1 MIRFR
6 RTFCRT
12 VCFVTGLL
20 AIVAQEARAQGASA
34 SQAHYLAALS
44 IGALCIALLTVAWIV
59 STRAETQRRTR
70 ALAASKSRYERI
82 FEESPAAN
90 FVSTPDG
97 RLLTCNANFASLLGF
112 ASIEDACAVRTQSL
126 YPDGG
131 VRESMLDRIR
141 RDGRVVGWQYKL
153 RRVDGSLVDVLENI
167 VGQFNEAGEL
177 TELHGFML
185 DLTAQRRLESEFRQA
200 QKMEAVGR
208 LAGGIAHDFNNLLT
222 IILSSSD
229 LALESLQHDH
239 EARADIDDV
248 RSAARRAV
256 ELTGQLLSFSRR
268 QVLKET
274 VVDVA
279 SIVDGL
285 GSMVRRLVSAS
296 VAIDVRLPPA
306 GQALEPVLVDPH
318 QLEQALLN
326 LAVNASDAMPS
337 GGTLEF
343 SVEGMTLDEA
353 WVAAHDGAQAGRFC
367 RIQVRDTGVGM
378 DAATRVQA
386 FEPFFT
392 TKGVGKGTG
401 LGLSMVFGFT
411 KQSGGYVTLESTP
424 GEGTA
429 ISLYLPFTHGKE
441 SSSPPGACAV
451 PGAPKTGARDGR
463 RRVHQQA
470 LVA

>member
-1 MIRFR
+1 MLRSRRLFIRITR
-6 RTFCRT
+6 L
-12 VCFVTGLL
+12 VAVLVAVAAQPALAQAAFVQLTTLQ
-20 AIVAQEARAQGASA
+20 I
-34 SQAHYLAALS
+34 HYLAALT
-44 IGALCIALLTVAWIV
+44 IGALCFVLLTAAWIV
-59 STRAETQRRTR
+59 STRSETRRRSR

-97 RLLTCNANFASLLGF
+97 RLLNCNANYVSLLGF
-112 ASIEDACAVRTQSL
+112 ASIEDACAVPTQSI
-126 YPDGG
+126 YTDGD
-131 VRESMLDRIR
+131 VREAMLERIR
-141 RDGRVVGWQYKL
+141 REGRVLGWQYKL
-153 RRVDGSLVDVLENI
+153 CRVDGSLVEVQENI
-167 VGQFNEAGEL
+167 VGQFNEKGEL

-200 QKMEAVGR
+200 QKMEAIGR

-229 LALESLQHDH
+229 LALESLQPDH

-279 SIVDGL
+279 SIVGGL
-285 GSMVRRLVSAS
+285 GSMVRRLVSAN

-306 GQALEPVLVDPH
+306 GETLDPVLVDPH

-326 LAVNASDAMPS
+326 LAVNASDAMPT
-337 GGTLEF
+337 GGVLEF
-343 SVEGMTLDEA
+343 SVEGVTLDDA
-353 WVAAHDGAQAGRFC
+353 WVAAHDGAHTGTFC
-367 RIQVRDTGVGM
+367 RIQVRDSGIGM
-378 DAATRVQA
+378 DVGTRVRA

-424 GEGTA
+424 G
-429 ISLYLPFTHGKE
+429 
-441 SSSPPGACAV
+441 
-451 PGAPKTGARDGR
+451 
-463 RRVHQQA
+463 
-470 LVA
+470 